1 MNLTFYVPDIE
12 PSIYRHRGIVEFHI
26 LEPSVSKD
34 TFRQYL
40 KEISTGLKMQP
51 HPEQPEP
58 IITSAT
64 GHSLQKHDG
73 FEGMLFWL
81 ESGLH
86 AYYWKRTH
94 LITLDMHS
102 CAFLDKAVVES
113 VTRSFFTVRDYVHI
127 DLLPEHVQT
136 NGTGIEVVKG

>member
-1 MNLTFYVPDIE
+1 MNLTFHIPDIE

-26 LEPSVSKD
+26 IESAVSRD
-34 TFRQYL
+34 TFREYL
-40 KEISTGLKMQP
+40 MAISTGLKMQA

-64 GHSLQKHDG
+64 GLSLQKHDG

-81 ESGLH
+81 ESGMH
-86 AYYWKRTH
+86 AYYWSHFR

-102 CAFLDKAVVES
+102 CAYLDKAVVEQ
-113 VTRSFFTVRDYVHI
+113 VTKSFFTVSDYMYV
-127 DLLPEHVQT
+127 DLLPEHMKERIAAV
-136 NGTGIEVVKG
+136 I